1 MKPKRT
7 ATFLLIGAILGTW
20 GTLTLSAVSEETTT
34 TATIYSTTGAETY
47 RYTGA
52 GIRYDSEAEKI
63 TYTDTRG
70 AKHTIY
76 THGYIVE
83 LTERG

>member
-47 RYTGA
+47 STFCPFMVTP
-52 GIRYDSEAEKI
+52 GIEIKYSDYKAMIEKCEKLEYHKSENRI
-63 TYTDTRG
+63 F
-70 AKHTIY
+70 
-76 THGYIVE
+76 
-83 LTERG
+83 

>member
-1 MKPKRT
+1 MKPTRT
-7 ATFLLIGAILGTW
+7 AAFILIGAILGTW

-47 RYTGA
+47 SYTGA

-63 TYTDTRG
+63 TYTDNRVER
-70 AKHTIY
+70 HTIY